1 MKALL
6 SKAPGEPE
14 SLVLEE
20 MANPAPEAGEVVI
33 AVKACGVN
41 YPDVLIIKDEYQ
53 FKPPRPFSPGG
64 EIAGIVDV
72 AAEDVTEFNPGDGVI
87 GVGGGGGRGERGD
100 PPARRCVR

>member
-6 SKAPGEPE
+6 SKAPGDPE

-20 MANPAPEAGEVVI
+20 LANPAAEDGEVVI

-72 AAEDVTEFNPGDGVI
+72 VAEDVT
-87 GVGGGGGRGERGD
+87 GRAGRAAFASA
-100 PPARRCVR
+100 ARPRRSTSS